1 MNKLLQLS
9 YSGYA
14 KDNLCILYP
23 QYFFQITYD
32 HYLFSIIRLVLS
44 LTLYKFIVWACWA
57 ETQSCLGSKP
67 KLILTPLICFYSA
80 PIFRKFK
87 SQSIHLVFFFFSF
100 LFFLILH
107 FIIFNFIIMA
117 ISFCDVGVLIN
128 DFDTCYGFWHRV

>member
-87 SQSIHLVFFFFSF
+87 SQSIHLVFFFFFFSF
-100 LFFLILH
+100 LSHLTFHYIQFHNYGH
-107 FIIFNFIIMA
+107 FILWCWSA
-117 ISFCDVGVLIN
+117 
-128 DFDTCYGFWHRV
+128 YQWFWHLLWFLA